1 MADAG
6 VDGIAVRGDQVAG
19 DGREMRV
26 QLVGGIDHARQF
38 AFAQKRA
45 QVDVAEMQQAQAI
58 EIGGKPGNRHV
69 DFAYVEIQP
78 FDERPIGH
86 DREGRRQRQV
96 AGGVEQAPAAGV
108 ELRMGPLSQRVQQ
121 GA

>member
-1 MADAG
+1 
-6 VDGIAVRGDQVAG
+6 
-19 DGREMRV
+19 
-26 QLVGGIDHARQF
+26 
-38 AFAQKRA
+38 
-45 QVDVAEMQQAQAI
+45 MQQAQAV
-58 EIGGKPGNRHV
+58 EVVGKSGNRNV
-69 DFAYVEIQP
+69 DLAHVEIQP
-78 FDERPIGH
+78 FDERPIGQ